1 MPTKSTPTRPTSK
14 KPTTEAAAP
23 KTLPPIDERAVR
35 SLDLGEAFDDEL
47 DPLAMTGADGAR
59 PPNRHE
65 ARPPNRYES
74 RPPNRYEARPPNR
87 YEPRTAVTG

>member
-1 MPTKSTPTRPTSK
+1 MPTKSPPTKPTSK
-14 KPTTEAAAP
+14 KPTTAAAAP
-23 KTLPPIDERAVR
+23 KALPPIDERAVR

-47 DPLAMTGADGAR
+47 DPLGMTGEGGAR

-65 ARPPNRYES
+65 A